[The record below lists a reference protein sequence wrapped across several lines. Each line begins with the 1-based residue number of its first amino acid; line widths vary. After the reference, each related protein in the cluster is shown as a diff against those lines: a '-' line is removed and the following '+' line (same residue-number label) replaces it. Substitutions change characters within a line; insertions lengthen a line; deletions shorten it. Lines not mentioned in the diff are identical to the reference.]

1 MELEMESEETFA
13 FAVETSAEIE
23 VLRQAVAYLMTRA
36 LLPMSAA
43 GRDAALSTFVEE
55 VGDMPPNIDPVTPA
69 ATRLFEAIA
78 AAMPDHAA
86 RFAGS
91 VRAVL
96 AQYPPGTT
104 STH

>member
-1 MELEMESEETFA
+1 MDADETFA
-13 FAVETSAEIE
+13 FAVNTTAETE

-43 GRDAALSTFVEE
+43 AREAALQTFAEE
-55 VGDMPPNIDPVTPA
+55 VGDMPPDADPVNPE
-69 ATRLFEAIA
+69 ATLFFEAVA
-78 AAMPDHAA
+78 AAMPERAA

-96 AQYPPGTT
+96 AQHPPGTVT
-104 STH
+104 D

>member
-1 MELEMESEETFA
+1 MDAEETFA

-36 LLPMSAA
+36 LLPMSVA
-43 GRDAALSTFVEE
+43 GREAALTTFVEE
-55 VGDMPPNIDPVTPA
+55 VGEMPPNPDPVSPK
-69 ATRLFEAIA
+69 ATQFFEAIA

-91 VRAVL
+91 VRGVL

-104 STH
+104 ID